1 MLLFV
6 QTYQIL
12 REKIQREREREREI
26 IYFGKMDSQING
38 NNNNKNNNNF
48 QPYQQSAIGYTS
60 RCLLGHL
67 PGSLTGSAFW
77 TGISFIQ
84 GNKFPLV
91 PTFTRNFLFIY
102 TFFTLQCPMEA
113 IHGRRSLLHS
123 TLSGGIIGYVGSQ
136 RNLIGMPKN
145 IYNSIYSSSEKI
157 AWISC
162 CFILL
167 CWCSNI
173 PWYIFKRSLRKGH
186 ICMFIYK

>member
-12 REKIQREREREREI
+12 REKIQREREREI

-77 TGISFIQ
+77 TI
-84 GNKFPLV
+84 
-91 PTFTRNFLFIY
+91 NFHWFRHLHVIFCLYIR
-102 TFFTLQCPMEA
+102 F
-113 IHGRRSLLHS
+113 SLCNVLWKQYMV
-123 TLSGGIIGYVGSQ
+123 GGLY
-136 RNLIGMPKN
+136 
-145 IYNSIYSSSEKI
+145 
-157 AWISC
+157 
-162 CFILL
+162 
-167 CWCSNI
+167 
-173 PWYIFKRSLRKGH
+173 YIVL
-186 ICMFIYK
+186 

>member
-1 MLLFV
+1 MRCSFIA
-6 QTYQIL
+6 YQIL
-12 REKIQREREREREI
+12 REKIHRKRERERAI
-26 IYFGKMDSQING
+26 IYFDKMDSQING

-136 RNLIGMPKN
+136 RNLIGMPQN
-145 IYNSIYSSSEKI
+145 IYNSIYSSSGGRLRGS
-157 AWISC
+157 AAVSL
-162 CFILL
+162 FYAGAATFLG
-167 CWCSNI
+167 
-173 PWYIFKRSLRKGH
+173 IFSKGL
-186 ICMFIYK
+186 